1 MRGWYSIWRCFN
13 INDIYILSKY
23 SVSFVGAITTPKTLI
38 AKIEFILLCVC
49 FWMTSLS
56 LRTLPKWRFKQAIYE
71 YGLIQ
76 SQQENEAFSQK
87 YEKLDYFAIFY
98 LNAVEIIKINKVMF
112 KGQCLL
118 CSSFGLIFMSQCL
131 QLANQGSPKMGF
143 CIKVWTHWIH
153 NLLKQSQGCN
163 RSGRKWSGKK
173 YSSSENLILGSSSV

>member
-1 MRGWYSIWRCFN
+1 M
-13 INDIYILSKY
+13 
-23 SVSFVGAITTPKTLI
+23 
-38 AKIEFILLCVC
+38 C

-56 LRTLPKWRFKQAIYE
+56 LRKLPKIKIQTSHLWIWS
-71 YGLIQ
+71 IQ
-76 SQQENEAFSQK
+76 SQHENEAFSQK

-98 LNAVEIIKINKVMF
+98 LNAVEIIKINKIMF

>member
-1 MRGWYSIWRCFN
+1 M
-13 INDIYILSKY
+13 
-23 SVSFVGAITTPKTLI
+23 
-38 AKIEFILLCVC
+38 C

-56 LRTLPKWRFKQAIYE
+56 LRKLPKIKIQTSHLWIWS
-71 YGLIQ
+71 IQ
-76 SQQENEAFSQK
+76 SQHENEAFSQK

-98 LNAVEIIKINKVMF
+98 LNAVEIIKINKIMF

-131 QLANQGSPKMGF
+131 QLANHGSPKMGF